1 MRNSALVF
9 AGLLFSAALAPAH
22 AGVLA
27 TAPAL
32 AAYPTNQTIYC
43 DIVNLNTSQK
53 DVAIDIMDYFGNVV
67 TTSGSFSL
75 LPSQGNAWGD
85 GTGNGTWCRFTVDG
99 SARKYRGMAI
109 YDNGSAYTVS
119 VPAF

>member
-1 MRNSALVF
+1 MRNSVFAL
-9 AGLLFSAALAPAH
+9 AGLLLSVASGPAH

-32 AAYPTNQTIYC
+32 AAYPALQTIYC
-43 DIVNLNTSQK
+43 DIVNLNTSDK
-53 DVAIDIMDYFGNVV
+53 NVTIDIMDYFGNVV
-67 TTSGSFSL
+67 TTTGSFAL
-75 LPSQGNAWGD
+75 PPSQGNALGD
-85 GTGNGTWCRFTVDG
+85 GTGQGTWCRFTVDG